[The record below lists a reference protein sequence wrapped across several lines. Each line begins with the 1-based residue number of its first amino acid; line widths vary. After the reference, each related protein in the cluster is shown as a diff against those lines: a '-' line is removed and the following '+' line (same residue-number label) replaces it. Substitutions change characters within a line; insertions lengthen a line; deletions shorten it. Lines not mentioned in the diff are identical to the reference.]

1 MLVKLD
7 KEGRPLSQKLV
18 LFGGGC
24 GDRVGPFLC
33 NRATVE
39 MIDFQAGSPQWV
51 PQGNLIQ
58 EASQQQGVALPDG
71 TVLIGGGV
79 RGRGALPRPGPPPVP
94 GRPWDNSFHYQLFR
108 PWDGSIT
115 SLVQTNLPTH
125 DHATMVLLPDG
136 SVIRMG
142 GNRTDL
148 NPGPDQIPTQAE
160 LDASVPVAQVYQPP
174 YFFNGDRP
182 EIKYAPDE
190 ISYKDRFEIRV
201 SKKSGKVKSVAM
213 IQQHPVTHNHQ
224 WNRRVEL
231 WFKQDDDGEMEIQA
245 PRFPGVAPPGNYL
258 LFVVDENGIPSAG
271 GLIHLGLDGKDHY
284 GDDDDD

>member
-1 MLVKLD
+1 
-7 KEGRPLSQKLV
+7 
-18 LFGGGC
+18 
-24 GDRVGPFLC
+24 
-33 NRATVE
+33 
-39 MIDFQAGSPQWV
+39 MIDFQAANPTWVPQG

-58 EASQQQGVALPDG
+58 EATQMQGVALPDG
-71 TVLIGGGV
+71 TVLITGGRTG
-79 RGRGALPRPGPPPVP
+79 GRGGPP
-94 GRPWDNSFHYQLFR
+94 GGWENSFHHQLFDPYTGKITPLIETNN
-108 PWDGSIT
+108 PW
-115 SLVQTNLPTH
+115 H

-136 SVIRMG
+136 SVINMG

-182 EIKYAPDE
+182 DIKHAPDE
-190 ISYKDRFEIRV
+190 ISYKERFDIRV
-201 SKKSGKVKSVAM
+201 SKKSGKIKSVAM

-231 WFKQDDDGEMEIQA
+231 WFKQDDDREVEIQA

-258 LFVVDENGIPSAG
+258 IFVVDENDVPSTG
-271 GLIHLGLDGKDHY
+271 ELIHLGAALLRRRVSY
-284 GDDDDD
+284 